1 MLSAK
6 GAGRT
11 LVPEVDPLTRSHDWK
26 GGRVLIQ
33 AIGAMLP
40 AALAVALSPFPL
52 IGIVLILSGAHGRR
66 NGLMF
71 AVGWVI
77 GLAIAATL
85 VVVVFSGADDSDST
99 SSAIADW
106 GRVLAGG
113 ALIVLGV
120 RKWCKRPRKDEQAQP
135 PRWMASLEDATTGRA
150 LLLGA
155 LLSGAN
161 PKNLVL
167 TASAATSIVEAGAH
181 DVALGVGV
189 ALFVLIASCTVLG
202 AVGIHFAGGQRATEF
217 LDGVRQF
224 MVTNSTVITVI
235 VLLLLGASV
244 LGDGLSGLG
253 R

>member
-1 MLSAK
+1 ME
-6 GAGRT
+6 G
-11 LVPEVDPLTRSHDWK
+11 DP
-26 GGRVLIQ
+26 VLGQ
-33 AIGAMLP
+33 AMGAMLP

-52 IGIVLILSGAHGRR
+52 IGIIVILSGEHGRR
-66 NGLMF
+66 NGPLF
-71 AVGWVI
+71 AVGWVT
-77 GLAIAATL
+77 GLAVAATL
-85 VVVVFSGADDSDST
+85 VTVLFGGADDPDST

-106 GRVLAGG
+106 GRVAAGG
-113 ALIVLGV
+113 TLVVLGV
-120 RKWCKRPRKDEQAQP
+120 RTWWRRPRAGEPAEP
-135 PRWMASLEDATTGRA
+135 PRWMASLDGATAGRA
-150 LLLGA
+150 LLLGV

-181 DVALGVGV
+181 DVDLV
-189 ALFVLIASCTVLG
+189 AAVAVYVLIASCTVLG
-202 AVGIHFAGGQRATEF
+202 AVGLHLAGGRRAASF
-217 LDGVRQF
+217 LDGTREF

>member
-1 MLSAK
+1 MLS
-6 GAGRT
+6 
-11 LVPEVDPLTRSHDWK
+11 
-26 GGRVLIQ
+26 Q
-33 AIGAMLP
+33 AMGAMLP

-52 IGIVLILSGAHGRR
+52 IGIVLILSGSQGRR
-66 NGLMF
+66 NGLLF
-71 AVGWVI
+71 AAGWI
-77 GLAIAATL
+77 TGLAIAATL
-85 VVVVFSGADDSDST
+85 VAVLFGGADDPDST

-106 GRVLAGG
+106 GRVLAGT

-120 RKWCKRPRKDEQAQP
+120 RKWWKRPRAGEQAET
-135 PRWMASLEDATTGRA
+135 PRWMASLDDATAGRA

-167 TASAATSIVEAGAH
+167 TASAAASIVEAGAH
-181 DVALGVGV
+181 DVGLAAAV
-189 ALFVLIASCTVLG
+189 AVFVLIASCTVLG
-202 AVGIHFAGGQRATEF
+202 AVAIHLAGGQRAASF
-217 LDGVRQF
+217 LDSVGQF

-235 VLLLLGASV
+235 VLLLLGASI

>member
-1 MLSAK
+1 MPRA
-6 GAGRT
+6 
-11 LVPEVDPLTRSHDWK
+11 HDWE
-26 GGRVLIQ
+26 GGQ
-33 AIGAMLP
+33 ALSQAMGAMLT

-66 NGLMF
+66 SGLVF
-71 AVGWVI
+71 AAGWII

-85 VVVVFSGADDSDST
+85 VAVVFSGADDPDST

-120 RKWCKRPRKDEQAQP
+120 RKWCKRPRAGEQAQP
-135 PRWMASLEDATTGRA
+135 PRWMASLEDPTAGRA

-181 DVALGVGV
+181 DIGLAVAV

-202 AVGIHFAGGQRATEF
+202 AVGIHFAGGQRATAF
-217 LDGVRQF
+217 LEGVRQF